1 MRDALPLAA
10 PLRTAVVPV
19 LMQALQ
25 QLVKERPE
33 DPLGFLADFLN
44 GQNPKR
50 QRRA

>member
-1 MRDALPLAA
+1 MLLP
-10 PLRTAVVPV
+10 AVVPV

-33 DPLGFLADFLN
+33 DPLGFVADYIN